1 MNANIESTS
10 ALRRKVTIEVEPD
23 EIRRELDRAY
33 NELRRNVQMRGF
45 RTGRAPRNLLERF
58 FGDQVRGEVIQKLI
72 RDSTDK
78 ALEEHELKP
87 LLTPEIVTEETDLTK
102 ALRFSA
108 IFDVRPEIVIKDYA
122 DLKVP
127 AQTIEV
133 TDEQVA
139 SALDNLRERHAT
151 LKKVDDRTAVA
162 ESDFVLAEIEGF
174 ADGKPVEE
182 AKLGQRLLEVSPA
195 RLAHG
200 LDAVLTGAQVGVPAS
215 ATRSYPDD
223 YAEKD
228 LAGKTVEWRAL
239 VKEIYRKEVPALD
252 DDFARDLGETQTLE
266 ELRGAVRK
274 GLGEAARREADARA
288 RQGLLDLII
297 ERNPL
302 EVPQSLVEREQH
314 GIESEMRSAMQAGGM
329 AAEAAA
335 ERVREAA
342 DEIRTRSEKRAQ
354 SMLIVDALADQEGIS
369 VSDDEL
375 ADRVAALVTQSGRE
389 RDRVAEHYG
398 HEENRAA
405 LMQAMRR
412 EKTLEHLLARAQSEA
427 APSGEPAEE

>member
-151 LKKVDDRTAVA
+151 LKKVDDRTMVA
-162 ESDFVLAEIEGF
+162 ENDFVLAEIEGF
-174 ADGKPVEE
+174 ADSKPIEG

-200 LDAVLTGAQVGVPAS
+200 LDAVLTGAQV
-215 ATRSYPDD
+215 
-223 YAEKD
+223 
-228 LAGKTVEWRAL
+228 
-239 VKEIYRKEVPALD
+239 
-252 DDFARDLGETQTLE
+252 
-266 ELRGAVRK
+266 
-274 GLGEAARREADARA
+274 
-288 RQGLLDLII
+288 
-297 ERNPL
+297 
-302 EVPQSLVEREQH
+302 
-314 GIESEMRSAMQAGGM
+314 
-329 AAEAAA
+329 
-335 ERVREAA
+335 
-342 DEIRTRSEKRAQ
+342 
-354 SMLIVDALADQEGIS
+354 
-369 VSDDEL
+369 
-375 ADRVAALVTQSGRE
+375 
-389 RDRVAEHYG
+389 
-398 HEENRAA
+398 
-405 LMQAMRR
+405 
-412 EKTLEHLLARAQSEA
+412 
-427 APSGEPAEE
+427 